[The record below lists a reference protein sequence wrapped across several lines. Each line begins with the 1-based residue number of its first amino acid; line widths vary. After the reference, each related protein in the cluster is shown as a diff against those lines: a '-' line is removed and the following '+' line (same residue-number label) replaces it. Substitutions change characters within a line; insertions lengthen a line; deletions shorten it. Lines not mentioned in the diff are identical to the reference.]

1 MVISIVILASL
12 AVAVWFKEQSRHQPS
27 SGRPQ
32 GTVTVVVAPVEQKQV
47 RQQIEALGT
56 VRSRESIILTT
67 KVTEKVEQVHFA
79 DGQQVRAG
87 QLLLT
92 LESGEQQA
100 KVRAAE
106 ANLREQQREYKRIE
120 GLVRRNTIASSELD
134 KLFTDIEVAKAILAQ
149 NQAERD
155 ARFIRAPFSGL
166 LGFRQ
171 ISTGALVTPGTV
183 ITTLDDIAKVKLDFS
198 VPEVFIGQ
206 LKKGSLIE
214 GQVAAFAGRSFNGE
228 VTGIDSRI
236 DPQTRSVVVRAEID
250 NPEQLLRPGMLIT
263 LQLIVV
269 QRQGM
274 VVPEEALVPRQK
286 MNYLFVVNG
295 DGVVEQ
301 RAVTL
306 GIRRRGEV
314 EIVTGVQAGEQVII
328 RGTQRA
334 RPGLTVETR
343 TDERFTHLE
352 TKEPS

>member
-1 MVISIVILASL
+1 MRIRGIVISIVILASL

-236 DPQTRSVVVRAEID
+236 DPQTRSVVVR
-250 NPEQLLRPGMLIT
+250 
-263 LQLIVV
+263 
-269 QRQGM
+269 
-274 VVPEEALVPRQK
+274 
-286 MNYLFVVNG
+286 
-295 DGVVEQ
+295 
-301 RAVTL
+301 
-306 GIRRRGEV
+306 
-314 EIVTGVQAGEQVII
+314 
-328 RGTQRA
+328 
-334 RPGLTVETR
+334 
-343 TDERFTHLE
+343 
-352 TKEPS
+352 